1 MVMMLT
7 GGGDDADGRASPPAS
22 SSKRRSTPTLAS
34 AGTSPCPCCNA
45 KEDAAA
51 QATPLRGR
59 ESAPDAGGGT
69 ATGQRQRRA
78 ALPPPEDSASAS
90 SAASRAKVFQS
101 TKKGT
106 PSKAHS
112 HSRQRQRRQRR
123 WPKPPSPLTGTLAGA
138 PPSSARS
145 KNTCRAAL
153 SSALS
158 VRQPGPSG
166 YHHNATIDSAT
177 LLRANSPSSPAM
189 ARAPSLARRQAT
201 APGAHGRRMI

>member
-1 MVMMLT
+1 MLT
-7 GGGDDADGRASPPAS
+7 GERAPPLHHQNGD
-22 SSKRRSTPTLAS
+22 
-34 AGTSPCPCCNA
+34 
-45 KEDAAA
+45 
-51 QATPLRGR
+51 PLRHSLPPELR
-59 ESAPDAGGGT
+59 RVPAAMPKKTLPRRPRHFAVAKVHLTPEGG
-69 ATGQRQRRA
+69 RQRARGSA
-78 ALPPPEDSASAS
+78 ARPSLLQKTRPRHPPPRLEQKCSI
-90 SAASRAKVFQS
+90 QS

-153 SSALS
+153 SSALP

-166 YHHNATIDSAT
+166 YRHNATIDSAT
-177 LLRANSPSSPAM
+177 LLKANSPSSPAM